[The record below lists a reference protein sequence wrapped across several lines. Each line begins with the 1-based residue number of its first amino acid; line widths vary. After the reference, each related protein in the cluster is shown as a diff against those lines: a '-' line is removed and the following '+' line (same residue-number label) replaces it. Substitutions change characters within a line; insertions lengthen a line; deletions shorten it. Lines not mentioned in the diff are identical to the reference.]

1 MITYNYLRFHYLYLY
16 LYPVLMLNA
25 WSLHLQIIHVLRFHH
40 SPGGLVGNSGCSSVH
55 LSASVSLS
63 LLPATSRVYFS
74 FLFSSPRLS
83 FSLEHS
89 HHLSS
94 LSHSFILIISSHQG
108 HLSAIIEPILLPLF
122 ISTALFLIGT
132 FSSSHIRDIFLQFTI
147 IIPIILIGDTCTS
160 PPLFISRALL
170 LIGTFSSSH
179 FSFSFLHSHHLM
191 TSQGHLSAIMEPILL
206 PLFSISS
213 HLRGIFRLS
222 CNYFSRPLIRE
233 QERVWRK
240 WRAREKMIFWVILN
254 PFLHNSTIWYHWSV
268 HLGSDECS
276 TSRKAEM
283 LRKSV
288 GSGSFVA
295 ASFNIFVFVPF
306 C

>member
-1 MITYNYLRFHYLYLY
+1 M
-16 LYPVLMLNA
+16 
-25 WSLHLQIIHVLRFHH
+25 
-40 SPGGLVGNSGCSSVH
+40 
-55 LSASVSLS
+55 
-63 LLPATSRVYFS
+63 YFS

-83 FSLEHS
+83 FSL
-89 HHLSS
+89 L
-94 LSHSFILIISSHQG
+94 G
-108 HLSAIIEPILLPLF
+108 A
-122 ISTALFLIGT
+122 
-132 FSSSHIRDIFLQFTI
+132 FSSSHIRGIFLQFTI

-191 TSQGHLSAIMEPILL
+191 TSQGHLSAIIEPILL

-268 HLGSDECS
+268 HFGLDECS

-283 LRKSV
+283 LRKAV

>member
-1 MITYNYLRFHYLYLY
+1 MITLLLFNYFRFHYLYLY

-83 FSLEHS
+83 FSL
-89 HHLSS
+89 L
-94 LSHSFILIISSHQG
+94 G
-108 HLSAIIEPILLPLF
+108 A
-122 ISTALFLIGT
+122 

-179 FSFSFLHSHHLM
+179 FSFSFLHSHYLM
-191 TSQGHLSAIMEPILL
+191 TSQG
-206 PLFSISS
+206 
-213 HLRGIFRLS
+213 RYG
-222 CNYFSRPLIRE
+222 
-233 QERVWRK
+233 
-240 WRAREKMIFWVILN
+240 
-254 PFLHNSTIWYHWSV
+254 
-268 HLGSDECS
+268 
-276 TSRKAEM
+276 
-283 LRKSV
+283 
-288 GSGSFVA
+288 
-295 ASFNIFVFVPF
+295 
-306 C
+306 

>member
-1 MITYNYLRFHYLYLY
+1 MIWHLVFLLKWGLCLWYLRIQGRSISCSFPKNSTKMFKCRTFVWVWSGFIDKNYLY
-16 LYPVLMLNA
+16 
-25 WSLHLQIIHVLRFHH
+25 LQIIHVLRFHH

-83 FSLEHS
+83 FSL
-89 HHLSS
+89 L
-94 LSHSFILIISSHQG
+94 G
-108 HLSAIIEPILLPLF
+108 A
-122 ISTALFLIGT
+122 

-191 TSQGHLSAIMEPILL
+191 TSQGHLSAIIEPILL

-233 QERVWRK
+233 NRNGFGESGEPGRK
-240 WRAREKMIFWVILN
+240 WFSGLYSILFFTTALLGKNHTSHTKVSLLHKDVRIDVSICDILKCFWCPWN
-254 PFLHNSTIWYHWSV
+254 QQ
-268 HLGSDECS
+268 
-276 TSRKAEM
+276 
-283 LRKSV
+283 
-288 GSGSFVA
+288 
-295 ASFNIFVFVPF
+295 
-306 C
+306 

>member
-1 MITYNYLRFHYLYLY
+1 MICKIVGKHFYAKKQEIQGRSISFSCPKNSTKMFKCRTFVLVWSGFIDKNYLY
-16 LYPVLMLNA
+16 
-25 WSLHLQIIHVLRFHH
+25 LQIIHVLRFHH

-83 FSLEHS
+83 FSL
-89 HHLSS
+89 L
-94 LSHSFILIISSHQG
+94 G
-108 HLSAIIEPILLPLF
+108 A
-122 ISTALFLIGT
+122 
-132 FSSSHIRDIFLQFTI
+132 
-147 IIPIILIGDTCTS
+147 
-160 PPLFISRALL
+160 
-170 LIGTFSSSH
+170 FSSSH

-233 QERVWRK
+233 NRNGFGESGEPGSK
-240 WRAREKMIFWVILN
+240 WFSGLYSILFFTTALLGITGQCISAWMNVRSREKQKCWEKQLAADHLLPLLSIYLYLSPFAKLQNFNCLFHLN
-254 PFLHNSTIWYHWSV
+254 QFI
-268 HLGSDECS
+268 
-276 TSRKAEM
+276 
-283 LRKSV
+283 
-288 GSGSFVA
+288 
-295 ASFNIFVFVPF
+295 
-306 C
+306 